1 MKTKYGSLLRDFF
14 VKETNPIFLIDF
26 TNSQVFEAAIV
37 ESNILLLKKED
48 YKSNLRALSF
58 NFNLD
63 ANSINDYFKKN
74 SVIIKN
80 LDPRGWVI
88 GDSISA
94 DLRFKIENKSVELGN
109 LNQEIYIGILNGYN
123 EAFIIDKKT
132 YEEIIKKDK
141 KSSEIIKPVL
151 RGRDV
156 SKYHYSWQELYMII
170 PHNGVKGKIPGVDVI
185 KDYPAIFEH
194 LLKFKDKLEIRHNKG
209 SHWTNLRNCAYL
221 FELEK
226 PKIIWGE
233 LSDKPK
239 FTYENEGFIPEASLF
254 AMVGENL
261 KYLLGILN
269 SKLALW
275 YFEQISTSSGM
286 GTNRWKKY
294 KIEQFPIRKTT
305 PQNMLSIEKKVDEI
319 IHLKNTNIGSDTSLI
334 ERELDDLIMNIYE
347 LEEVEKEIIRNS

>member
-1 MKTKYGSLLRDFF
+1 
-14 VKETNPIFLIDF
+14 
-26 TNSQVFEAAIV
+26 
-37 ESNILLLKKED
+37 
-48 YKSNLRALSF
+48 
-58 NFNLD
+58 
-63 ANSINDYFKKN
+63 
-74 SVIIKN
+74 
-80 LDPRGWVI
+80 
-88 GDSISA
+88 
-94 DLRFKIENKSVELGN
+94 
-109 LNQEIYIGILNGYN
+109 
-123 EAFIIDKKT
+123 
-132 YEEIIKKDK
+132 
-141 KSSEIIKPVL
+141 
-151 RGRDV
+151 
-156 SKYHYSWQELYMII
+156 MII